1 MLRSAAMFR
10 LMPRDEGFFD
20 LFEHIAATLAD
31 AANKLDEFMTVY
43 TDVPERALQIHNIE
57 HSGDHLTRE
66 AIAKLN
72 RTFIT
77 PFDRDAIHEL
87 VCRLDD
93 VLDRIDEAADRMVI
107 YRIEQPTQDAKL
119 MAKILSKAAGVIQET
134 LPLLRNM
141 KEKQVILNRCL
152 DLHALESE
160 ADRIER
166 HGLGTLFEGKFDA
179 TEIIKW
185 KDIYADLEEATDRV
199 ADVANVIESIVI
211 RHA

>member
-1 MLRSAAMFR
+1 MFR
-10 LMPRDEGFFD
+10 LMPKDEGFFD
-20 LFEHIAATLAD
+20 LFEHMGATLAD
-31 AANKLDEFMTVY
+31 AARLLDDFMTSY
-43 TDVPERALQIHNIE
+43 DNIQDRAAQIHNIE

-93 VLDRIDEAADRMVI
+93 VLDRIDEAADRMVV
-107 YRIEQPTQDAKL
+107 YRIPQPTEDARL
-119 MAKILSKAAGVIQET
+119 MAKVLVRAAGVIQET
-134 LPLLRNM
+134 LPLLRDM
-141 KEKQVILNRCL
+141 KQKQVIVNRCL

-160 ADRIER
+160 GDRIER
-166 HGLGTLFEGKFDA
+166 HALATLFEGRLDA

-185 KDIYADLEEATDRV
+185 KDIYADLEEATDRC

>member
-1 MLRSAAMFR
+1 
-10 LMPRDEGFFD
+10 MPKDEGFFD
-20 LFEHIAATLAD
+20 LFEHMGGTLVEATRL
-31 AANKLDEFMTVY
+31 LDQFMTDY
-43 TDVPERALQIHNIE
+43 TDTTSRASQIHNVE

-66 AIAKLN
+66 AMAKLN
-72 RTFIT
+72 RSFIT

-87 VCRLDD
+87 ICRLDD
-93 VLDRIDEAADRMVI
+93 VLDRVDEAADRMVV
-107 YRIEQPTQDAKL
+107 YRIPQPTDDARQ
-119 MAKILSKAAGVIQET
+119 MAKILFKAALVLQET

-160 ADRIER
+160 GDRIER
-166 HGLGTLFEGKFDA
+166 HGLAALFEGKLDA
-179 TEIIKW
+179 TDIIKW
-185 KDIYADLEEATDRV
+185 KDVYADLEEAIDRV

>member
-1 MLRSAAMFR
+1 MFR
-10 LMPRDEGFFD
+10 LMPKDEGFFD
-20 LFEHIAATLAD
+20 LFEHIGATLAEG
-31 AANKLDEFMTVY
+31 ARLLDEFMTSY
-43 TDVPERALQIHNIE
+43 TDITDRASQIHNVE

-77 PFDRDAIHEL
+77 PFDRDSIHDL
-87 VCRLDD
+87 VGRLDD
-93 VLDRIDEAADRMVI
+93 VLDRIDEAADRMVV
-107 YRIEQPTQDAKL
+107 YRIPQPTQDARA
-119 MAKILSKAAGVIQET
+119 MARVLVKAAGVIQET

-141 KEKQVILNRCL
+141 KEKQIILNRCL

-160 ADRIER
+160 GDRIER
-166 HGLGTLFEGKFDA
+166 HALATLFEGKLDA
-179 TEIIKW
+179 TDIIKW